1 MYDTM
6 GSVAADGTVTAH
18 DGVPIAYRD
27 YGGSGRAL
35 VLLHG
40 VGGNLESMDGLARR
54 LGTGRRIITADIR
67 FCGQSGEAERFSF
80 ADTVADIETIAAEL
94 ATGQVDV
101 AGASLGGVVAGH
113 YGGRHPESRIV
124 SIDGFAAGTV
134 RHATPEDAAAFDV
147 WAAGTRAGLEAMTA
161 PPESGD
167 QDWLEAELQKVLTFF
182 DRLNYGSPHA
192 EVEARRH
199 FLALPDGT
207 FRRHPARR
215 LLDDQLADMS
225 RSMVH
230 MFHDCTGPTL
240 ILFCTE
246 ANWPAGLE
254 LELNDL
260 VAAKPN
266 IEVVRLPLT
275 HVDPMWNAAD
285 HTAELIDQFLT
296 SSAGG
301 RPPSGRQAS

>member
-1 MYDTM
+1 MAT
-6 GSVAADGTVTAH
+6 DGVVTAH
-18 DGVPIAYRD
+18 DGVSIAYRD
-27 YGGSGRAL
+27 YGGGGRPL

-40 VGGNLESMDGLARR
+40 IGGNLESMDGLARR
-54 LGTGRRIITADIR
+54 LGTRRRVVTVDIR
-67 FCGQSGEAERFSF
+67 FCGQSGDAERFTF
-80 ADTVADIETIAAEL
+80 EDTVADIETIAAEL
-94 ATGQVDV
+94 AMGQVDV
-101 AGASLGGVVAGH
+101 VGASLGGIVAGH
-113 YGGRHPESRIV
+113 YGGRHPGSRIV

-134 RHATPEDAAAFDV
+134 RHATPQDAAAFDA
-147 WAAGTRAGLEAMTA
+147 WSAAARAGLEAMTA

-167 QDWLEAELQKVLTFF
+167 RDWMEKQVQGVLAFF

-215 LLDDQLADMS
+215 LLADQLADSS

-230 MFHDCTGPTL
+230 MFHDCAGPTL
-240 ILFCTE
+240 IIFCTE

-266 IEVVRLPLT
+266 VELIRLPLT

-285 HTAELIDQFLT
+285 HTAELINRFLT
-296 SSAGG
+296 THHAG
-301 RPPSGRQAS
+301 